1 MRRKEEEGEEAGE
14 GGEGEE
20 GKARGEGEDD
30 SNRRTS
36 ACIMAWNLLQ
46 VCMDSPECNCN
57 FAQHASTLFAVRA
70 PHIKAKHHL
79 LGRRRWHFRSP
90 RLYTSHCIKTIAIIH
105 PLCGIRLQLCTIWL
119 KAYCRAVLT
128 YQKNSLSSRPPTMVL
143 WFTAPPCASLHE
155 HFDDIRGVR
164 LQMLRV
170 LLLTL

>member
-1 MRRKEEEGEEAGE
+1 MLGSLSCEPRISRQNIIFLA
-14 GGEGEE
+14 
-20 GKARGEGEDD
+20 ADD
-30 SNRRTS
+30 GTFDHHACTHLIASKLLRSFIHGAECASNFPRYGSRV
-36 ACIMAWNLLQ
+36 I
-46 VCMDSPECNCN
+46 V
-57 FAQHASTLFAVRA
+57 VRA